1 MYLVFSCCLLL
12 QVPVGTSADAGPNV
26 ANRQRVHL
34 PISDVPDLSS
44 SNLFDN
50 DDNDGNITLYDPDA
64 RQQPEPPAPAPAPA
78 LGGIMGLLQRRAG
91 KTEYINELSA
101 DIDVSASFPSGL
113 HISQCEDSRFRVANK
128 VAHISMHDW

>member
-1 MYLVFSCCLLL
+1 M
-12 QVPVGTSADAGPNV
+12 PAGTSADAGPNAATHQEDV
-26 ANRQRVHL
+26 LL

-50 DDNDGNITLYDPDA
+50 DDGDDNIAMYEPDA
-64 RQQPEPPAPAPAPA
+64 RQQPEPPAPAPA
-78 LGGIMGLLQRRAG
+78 LGGIMGMLQRRAA

-101 DIDVSASFPSGL
+101 DVDVSAAFPSGL